1 MLASTDLWSLFS
13 RASLAH
19 TVRAEYNLH
28 HSAARLWP
36 SPLAETMR
44 HTTLA
49 SIDVCQWHDPSA
61 SSAPPKPEGKLFQIN
76 NICKDE
82 EARAVDAGWFCA

>member
-1 MLASTDLWSLFS
+1 VQLENGTADPRDS
-13 RASLAH
+13 
-19 TVRAEYNLH
+19 
-28 HSAARLWP
+28 
-36 SPLAETMR
+36 
-44 HTTLA
+44 
-49 SIDVCQWHDPSA
+49 DPSA